1 MRFLIGMP
9 SVLIAYS
16 VASWL
21 GVDGGPAV
29 LAVWVIGVVTG
40 ALVMVRD
47 GHWGTEDQDLED

>member
-40 ALVMVRD
+40 ALVMVR
-47 GHWGTEDQDLED
+47 EEPKEK